1 LENFLSQKTAEIAP
15 ENLLKNKLSQVD
27 GKSNERKEMHMI
39 NNNNVKI
46 NKQELSEMR
55 KGLSLDQIDLNNKSK
70 SEIIQLFDRAISY
83 KIIEFTLTNHTSFK
97 NVPIP
102 TDRIKSTSDNE
113 TPRIFNLYQNYP
125 NPFNPISTIK
135 YDIPKQSEVTI
146 KIFDIIGREVSI
158 LVNETKE
165 PGFYTVSFD
174 GTNYSS
180 GVYFYR
186 IETGSFTDVKKMVL
200 LK

>member
-113 TPRIFNLYQNYP
+113 TPRIFKLHQNYP

-135 YDIPKQSEVTI
+135 YDISKQSEVTI

-165 PGFYTVSFD
+165 PGFYAVSFD